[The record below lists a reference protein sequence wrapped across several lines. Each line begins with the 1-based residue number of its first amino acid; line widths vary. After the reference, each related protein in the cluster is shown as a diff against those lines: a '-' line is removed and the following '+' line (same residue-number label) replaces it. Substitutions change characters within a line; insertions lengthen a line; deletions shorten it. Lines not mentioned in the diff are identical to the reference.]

1 MAEEER
7 PLEVTAMVPMTRLRS
22 TKNTAGVNQL
32 RREVQIE
39 GITSSSIFFGL
50 ICWRGLRR
58 EEKVREELRGD
69 EGIGLIKS

>member
-39 GITSSSIFFGL
+39 GIASSSIFFGL
-50 ICWRGLRR
+50 ICWRSLSR
-58 EEKVREELRGD
+58 EEKVRGVERTEEMKGPY
-69 EGIGLIKS
+69 